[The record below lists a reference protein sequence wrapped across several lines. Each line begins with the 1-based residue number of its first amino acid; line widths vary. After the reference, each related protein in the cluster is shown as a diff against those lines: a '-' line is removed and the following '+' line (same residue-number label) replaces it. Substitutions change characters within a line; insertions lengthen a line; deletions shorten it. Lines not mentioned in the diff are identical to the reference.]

1 MHGWMSTGACP
12 FLVLSAAGVGPLW
25 DETAKP
31 AESIKESCKHFIVN
45 TEVWPPN
52 NFTEDFGLTH

>member
-1 MHGWMSTGACP
+1 MSAGACP
-12 FLVLSAAGVGPLW
+12 FLVLSAAGVGPLG

-45 TEVWPPN
+45 TEV
-52 NFTEDFGLTH
+52 